1 MWYRNRYLFIL
12 DTAICL
18 LIFPLVLFLRLDRP
32 DILPQ
37 AWNDFL
43 PLIVPIVFLKLLV
56 FTLFGFYRR
65 AWYYLS
71 LSDLFPLFY
80 AVIVASFAVALL
92 TLLINNTVP
101 TYASNWFPRSYFI
114 LDGLLSLIFIGGS
127 RVMVR
132 VVFERTETDWH
143 PAHPPT
149 GGRKRVVIVGAG
161 DAGTLVARE
170 ILRKRHKYDL
180 VGFVDYDERKKGQR
194 IQSHPVLGVHGD
206 LPEVIRQFR
215 VDEVIIAIPNAPG
228 TVLRRV
234 LEMCKTAGIPT
245 KTVPGVNELIEGRV
259 SLKEVRDVEITD
271 LLRRL
276 PVAQDTA
283 AISSFLNHATVMITG
298 AGGSIGSELCRKIAV
313 FNPARMVLL
322 GRGENSIFHIEHE
335 LKRLF
340 PHIPLVPVIG
350 DIRDSLKINWVIGQY
365 RPDVIFHAAA
375 HKHVPLME
383 QNAEEVVNVN
393 ILGTKNLAEAAVR
406 HGVKRF
412 VAISTDKAV
421 NPVNVMGA
429 SKRLAEIIIQDLA
442 RSGGETTFVAVRFG
456 NVLGSRGSVVPLLKE
471 QIAQGGPVTITHP
484 DITRYFMTIPEA
496 ASLVIQAGAMGE
508 GGEIFVLDMGEPV
521 KIVDLA
527 KDLIRLSGFE
537 VGEDIEIEFS
547 GLRPGEKMFEELLTQ
562 KETLGHTRHQKIFVA
577 PPGEPIT
584 HAQLEIYLQE
594 LEELARYFDRP
605 ALRKRLLEIVSLA
618 EGLPRSGPS
627 APLHLEQQ
635 FES

>member
-32 DILPQ
+32 DTLPH

-43 PLIVPIVFLKLLV
+43 PLIIPIVFIKLLI

-80 AVIVASFAVALL
+80 AVIVASFAVALF
-92 TLLINNTVP
+92 TLLVNNTVP
-101 TYASNWFPRSYFI
+101 AYASNWFPRSYFI

-132 VVFERTETDWH
+132 VVFERTEIERH
-143 PAHPPT
+143 ASSQLT
-149 GGRKRVVIVGAG
+149 GGRKRVIIVGAG
-161 DAGTLVARE
+161 DAGAIVARE
-170 ILRKRHKYDL
+170 ILRKRRNYEL
-180 VGFVDYDERKKGQR
+180 IGFVDYDERKKGQR
-194 IQSHPVLGVHGD
+194 IQGHPVLGVHND
-206 LPEVIRQFR
+206 LQEAIRRYR
-215 VDEVIIAIPNAPG
+215 VDQVIIAIPNAPG
-228 TVLRRV
+228 TVVRRV
-234 LEMCKTAGIPT
+234 LEMCKAEGIPT

-276 PVAQDTA
+276 PVTQDTA
-283 AISSFLNHATVMITG
+283 AIASFLSQATVMVTG
-298 AGGSIGSELCRKIAV
+298 AGGSIGSELCRKIAA
-313 FNPARMVLL
+313 FGPARLIL
-322 GRGENSIFHIEHE
+322 FGRGENSIFHIEHE
-335 LKRLF
+335 LNRLF

-350 DIRDSLKINWVIGQY
+350 DIRDALKVDWVIGQY
-365 RPDVIFHAAA
+365 RPEVIFHAAA

-393 ILGTKNLAEAAVR
+393 ILGTKNLAEAAIR

-412 VAISTDKAV
+412 VSISTDKAV
-421 NPVNVMGA
+421 NPVSVMGA
-429 SKRLAEIIIQDLA
+429 SKRLAELIIQDLA
-442 RSGGETTFVAVRFG
+442 RSSKTTSFVAVRFG

-508 GGEIFVLDMGEPV
+508 GGEIFVLDMGEQV

-527 KDLIRLSGFE
+527 RDLIRLSGFE
-537 VGEDIEIEFS
+537 VGEDIAIEFT

-562 KETLGHTRHQKIFVA
+562 KESLGHTRHQKIFVA
-577 PPGEPIT
+577 PPSEPIA
-584 HAQLEIYLQE
+584 HARLESYLQE
-594 LEELARYFDRP
+594 LEELARSFDRV
-605 ALRKRLLEIVSLA
+605 ALRKRLLEIVNPV
-618 EGLPRSGPS
+618 EGPVKP
-627 APLHLEQQ
+627 APLRQLER
-635 FES
+635 ELEN

>member
-32 DILPQ
+32 DVLPQ

-43 PLIVPIVFLKLLV
+43 PLIIPIVFLKLLV

-80 AVIVASFAVALL
+80 AVIIASFTVALF

-132 VVFERTETDWH
+132 VVFERTQVQPYTAN
-143 PAHPPT
+143 PLV
-149 GGRKRVVIVGAG
+149 GGRKRVIIVGAG
-161 DAGTLVARE
+161 DAGMSVARE
-170 ILRKRHKYDL
+170 ILRKRHNYEL
-180 VGFVDYDERKKGQR
+180 IGFVDYDERKKGQR
-194 IQSHPVLGVHGD
+194 IQGRPVLGVHSY
-206 LPEVIRQFR
+206 LPEAIRRYR

-234 LEMCKTAGIPT
+234 LEMCKAEGIPT

-276 PVAQDTA
+276 PVSQDTT
-283 AISSFLNHATVMITG
+283 AIANFLSQATVLVTG
-298 AGGSIGSELCRKIAV
+298 AGGSIGSELCRKIAA
-313 FNPARMVLL
+313 FGPARMVLL
-322 GRGENSIFHIEHE
+322 GRGENSIFHIVHE

-340 PHIPLVPVIG
+340 PQIPLVPVIG
-350 DIRDSLKINWVIGQY
+350 DIRDALKIDWVIGQY
-365 RPDVIFHAAA
+365 RPEVIFHAAA

-429 SKRLAEIIIQDLA
+429 SKRLAELIIQDLA
-442 RSGGETTFVAVRFG
+442 RASGQTSFVAVRFG

-471 QIAQGGPVTITHP
+471 QIAMGGPVTVTHP

-496 ASLVIQAGAMGE
+496 ASLVIQAGAMGD

-527 KDLIRLSGFE
+527 KDLIRLSGFQVE
-537 VGEDIEIEFS
+537 EDIAIEYT
-547 GLRPGEKMFEELLTQ
+547 GLRPGEKMYEELLTQ

-577 PPGEPIT
+577 PPGEPLS
-584 HAQLEIYLQE
+584 HARLESYLQE
-594 LEELARYFDRP
+594 LEELARHFDRA
-605 ALRKRLLEIVSLA
+605 ALRKRLLEIANLS
-618 EGLPRSGPS
+618 EGPAKAA
-627 APLHLEQQ
+627 APLQVEQKT
-635 FES
+635 ES